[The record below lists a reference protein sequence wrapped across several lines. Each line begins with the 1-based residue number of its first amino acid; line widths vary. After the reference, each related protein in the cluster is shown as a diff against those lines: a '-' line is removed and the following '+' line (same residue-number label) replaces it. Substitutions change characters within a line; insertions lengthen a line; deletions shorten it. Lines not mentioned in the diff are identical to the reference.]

1 VLGPTLAAGVMDAFG
16 AQSLFFFTAAV
27 HLTMTGFTLVRLR
40 QKQAPGVEHREKFA
54 PLPHEASPSS
64 LELDPRGPEEK
75 EAA

>member
-1 VLGPTLAAGVMDAFG
+1 
-16 AQSLFFFTAAV
+16 
-27 HLTMTGFTLVRLR
+27 MTGFTLVRLR